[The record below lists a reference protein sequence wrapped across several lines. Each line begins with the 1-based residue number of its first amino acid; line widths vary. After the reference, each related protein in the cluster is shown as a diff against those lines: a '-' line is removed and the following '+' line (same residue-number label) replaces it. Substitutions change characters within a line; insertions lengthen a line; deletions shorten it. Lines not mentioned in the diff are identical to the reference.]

1 MDDSAEDIL
10 QGRQGDTLD
19 ELASMLTGEGVGMK
33 RARDTSSELGVG
45 EPSVAVLDGD
55 GARGASSELG
65 VEVEP
70 KVAEEPK
77 PAEEPK
83 VAEEEPK
90 PAEEPVARME
100 EDGDMAPEDS
110 MQGGAAVPK
119 EKKKREQREVNKAN
133 ILAAIDA
140 RNVQWFE
147 NNCRTK
153 KGQIE
158 SAFSKVRNDWATVGK
173 NAQGKK
179 RVEAGTVLM
188 YATYKYAEAPTKEM
202 AAESL
207 AIIVCLLTRC
217 GVSPATVGK
226 HDYLRFITLD
236 AWPMARAEAE
246 LVGDNNADAP
256 WCRRTRLFQ
265 VLLEQGWLFSQL
277 AVSDAL
283 CFLMQHRRKEYYMRI
298 LKDEARL
305 ALLTSADQVLAVLAA
320 AMTCSD
326 TGTFERVFGL
336 IGDRVD
342 IAEVRK
348 LEGANRF
355 AQLVLPQAP
364 PAPA

>member
-77 PAEEPK
+77 PAEE
-83 VAEEEPK
+83 EPQ
-90 PAEEPVARME
+90 PVARME

-364 PAPA
+364 PPPA